1 MSTSCSITPAYY
13 IDDGSGDIHRGKCK
27 CQSKIGG
34 KEKVW
39 GEIGIF
45 GLKANIHVLLVTSF
59 PLREEVKGLVVL
71 KWWECS

>member
-13 IDDGSGDIHRGKCK
+13 IDKGLGRHRGKGK
-27 CQSKIGG
+27 CQSKMGG
-34 KEKVW
+34 KD
-39 GEIGIF
+39 EIGIF
-45 GLKANIHVLLVTSF
+45 GVKANIDELLVTSF